1 MLNVKLI
8 TIGTLKES
16 YLREAAEE
24 YKKRLGAYCK
34 FTEVNLSEVKL
45 SDKPSA
51 KEIEAA
57 LEAEAKLILANM
69 SPRAY
74 KIALCVEGKQLSSE
88 QLAKKI
94 EEIGQMH
101 SEVVLVIGSS
111 FGLAPAVK
119 SACDLRLSVSALTFP
134 HQLMRVILLEAT
146 YRAMTIIKGTPYHK

>member
-16 YLREAAEE
+16 YLREAAKE
-24 YKKRLGAYCK
+24 YEKRLGAYCK
-34 FTEVNLSEVKL
+34 FTEVNLNEVKL
-45 SDKPSA
+45 SDKPSQ
-51 KEIEAA
+51 KEIDAA

-69 SPRAY
+69 SPRSY

-88 QLAKKI
+88 QLAAKL
-94 EEIGQMH
+94 EEIGQTH
-101 SEVVLVIGSS
+101 SEVILVIGSS
-111 FGLAPAVK
+111 FGLAPSVK

>member
-45 SDKPSA
+45 ADKPSA

-57 LEAEAKLILANM
+57 LEAEAKLILANI

-88 QLAKKI
+88 QLAKKF
-94 EEIGQMH
+94 EEIGQTY

-111 FGLAPAVK
+111 FGLAPCVK

>member
-1 MLNVKLI
+1 MLQVTVVTVGN
-8 TIGTLKES
+8 LK
-16 YLREAAEE
+16 
-24 YKKRLGAYCK
+24 
-34 FTEVNLSEVKL
+34 
-45 SDKPSA
+45 
-51 KEIEAA
+51 
-57 LEAEAKLILANM
+57 EAKLPDDPSKSEIQTALEDEGRRM
-69 SPRAY
+69 LSVIPPRSY
-74 KIALCVEGKQLSSE
+74 RIALCVEGKQLSSE
-88 QLAKKI
+88 QLAKKF